1 MNFTKLWRAL
11 WPLWHLSGVFTA
23 HQACLPFCPN
33 NWATIDHFVGTIA
46 HTWSLHLPK
55 LMIFK
60 SHFNRSKEQRVCP
73 KRLGAFL
80 QSFLLWC
87 NLHPKQGE
95 VFPVPEVYN
104 LSICLLY
111 HSSFTISHFVR
122 SRHFITFDLIV
133 KVYEVRQALCKSAS
147 PASFAAK
154 HLFYKFLSS
163 SILNKS
169 FLHNSIC
176 IGSCFSLSFKIKLYQ
191 NLFLQHKRL
200 SPIKN
205 IKHKSSATKP
215 FSEMGNK
222 SSSCNWIGAF
232 EVYVLATFKDLMSG
246 NFKIFKI
253 WQSGNL

>member
-1 MNFTKLWRAL
+1 
-11 WPLWHLSGVFTA
+11 
-23 HQACLPFCPN
+23 
-33 NWATIDHFVGTIA
+33 
-46 HTWSLHLPK
+46 
-55 LMIFK
+55 MIFK
-60 SHFNRSKEQRVCP
+60 SHFNRSNEQRVCP
-73 KRLGAFL
+73 KKLGAFL
-80 QSFLLWC
+80 QSFC
-87 NLHPKQGE
+87 FG
-95 VFPVPEVYN
+95 V
-104 LSICLLY
+104 ICIPSKER
-111 HSSFTISHFVR
+111 SSQCQRSTTSPYICCIIYLFTISHFVR

-133 KVYEVRQALCKSAS
+133 KVYEVRRALCKSAS

-176 IGSCFSLSFKIKLYQ
+176 IGSCFSLSFKIKLFQ

-222 SSSCNWIGAF
+222 SSSCN
-232 EVYVLATFKDLMSG
+232 
-246 NFKIFKI
+246 
-253 WQSGNL
+253 

>member
-1 MNFTKLWRAL
+1 
-11 WPLWHLSGVFTA
+11 
-23 HQACLPFCPN
+23 
-33 NWATIDHFVGTIA
+33 
-46 HTWSLHLPK
+46 
-55 LMIFK
+55 MIFK

-73 KRLGAFL
+73 KRLGA
-80 QSFLLWC
+80 FLLWC

-104 LSICLLY
+104 LSIYLLY

-133 KVYEVRQALCKSAS
+133 KVYEVRRALCKSAS
-147 PASFAAK
+147 LASFAAK

-191 NLFLQHKRL
+191 NLFLQHK
-200 SPIKN
+200 IK
-205 IKHKSSATKP
+205 IIT
-215 FSEMGNK
+215 NK
-222 SSSCNWIGAF
+222 
-232 EVYVLATFKDLMSG
+232 EYQT
-246 NFKIFKI
+246 
-253 WQSGNL
+253 